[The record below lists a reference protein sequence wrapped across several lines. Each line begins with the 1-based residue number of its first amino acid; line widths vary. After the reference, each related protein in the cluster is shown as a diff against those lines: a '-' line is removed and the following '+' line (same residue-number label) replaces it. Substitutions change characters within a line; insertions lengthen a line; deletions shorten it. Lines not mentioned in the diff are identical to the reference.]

1 MSAVGRVGAGVPGA
15 AVRVV
20 SVLTHRRPEQVAGAL
35 DTLRRLARDTG
46 ALVRLDPDE
55 AEKHGLQDAAHVD
68 VGSLDDGVD
77 LCVAL
82 GGDGTILQALRR
94 YAGTGVPTFGVN
106 FGELGFLASAEPH
119 EAEATLGAALRG
131 ETPRLA
137 LPALEAVLADGAALA
152 INDVAVLRRPG
163 ERVPALGYAIDGLEI
178 GKVNCDGLVVATPA
192 GSTGYNLANGG
203 PVLAWGVEGYV
214 VSFIAPHTLTARA
227 LVVDPAST
235 VEIRNGSPTT
245 VDLAFD
251 GRARGTL
258 GPGEAMSLAF
268 RPGRTLLAHPDGSGF
283 YRRLEQKFGRLAG

>member
-1 MSAVGRVGAGVPGA
+1 MSAVVPGRA
-15 AVRVV
+15 GSSVRVV
-20 SVLTHRRPEQVAGAL
+20 SVLTHRRPDQVAEAL
-35 DTLRRLARDTG
+35 CTLRRLARETG
-46 ALVRLDPDE
+46 CVVRLDQEE
-55 AEKHGLQDAAHVD
+55 AEKHGLQDAPQVD

-106 FGELGFLASAEPH
+106 FGELGFLASAEPD
-119 EAEATLGAALRG
+119 EAEEALGAALRG

-137 LPALEAVLADGAALA
+137 LPALEAHLEDGAAIA
-152 INDVAVLRRPG
+152 VNDIAVLRRPG

-178 GKVNCDGLVVATPA
+178 GRVNCDGLVVATPA

-227 LVVDPAST
+227 LVVDPGAT
-235 VEIRNGSPTT
+235 IEIRNGSQTT

-251 GRARGTL
+251 GRAGGTL
-258 GPGEAMSLAF
+258 GAGDAMTVAF
-268 RPGRTLLAHPDGSGF
+268 RPERTLLAQPHGAGF